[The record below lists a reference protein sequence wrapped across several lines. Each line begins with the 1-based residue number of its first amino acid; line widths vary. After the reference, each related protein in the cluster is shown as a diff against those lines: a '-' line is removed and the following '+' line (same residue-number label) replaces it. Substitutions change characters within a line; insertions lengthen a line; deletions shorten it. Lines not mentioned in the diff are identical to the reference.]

1 MLSRSMSSTPQESAQ
16 RNQMSKRV
24 VIAIAISVA
33 LLAAIAFIIYQS
45 SGDSAATSRQHM
57 LAAVPAAASTIV
69 FADFAE
75 LRNSP
80 FAAQLYSW
88 APQRQLDPDYAQ
100 FLRDTGFDYERD
112 LDRIAIATIKHQQD
126 TSLFAVADGRFDRK
140 KLVVYASQFGTHEKI
155 AGHETYSVPVN
166 SAAPA
171 ATPAIA
177 NQKASPP
184 SQPAPTPHKISFA
197 FLSGNRVVVT
207 TGPDPKALFPP
218 IATGADAQDWRAR
231 FDRLAGSPIFAVIRQ
246 DAAPGAT
253 LASHAPGGLQSPQL
267 SSLLDQ
273 LQWITIAGKPE
284 GNILRVA
291 TEGECSADACSR
303 QLADMINGILL
314 LAQAGLNGPDVR
326 RQLAPESREA
336 YLELLKAAEVTR
348 IDRGETK
355 SVRLVLEVT
364 PKFLAAARSSVPTQ
378 LSPAAPQK

>member
-1 MLSRSMSSTPQESAQ
+1 M
-16 RNQMSKRV
+16 NKRL
-24 VIAIAISVA
+24 AIVLLISLL
-33 LLAAIAFIIYQS
+33 LLAAISFIFYRH
-45 SGDSAATSRQHM
+45 SGDSTATSRARL
-57 LAAVPAAASTIV
+57 LAAMPATATSII

-88 APQRQLDPDYAQ
+88 APQPQLDADYAQ

-112 LDRIAIATIKHQQD
+112 LDRIAIAITRRAQD
-126 TSLFAVADGRFDRK
+126 TSLFAIADGRFDRK

-155 AGHETYSVPVN
+155 AGHETFSVP
-166 SAAPA
+166 
-171 ATPAIA
+171 IG
-177 NQKASPP
+177 SP
-184 SQPAPTPHKISFA
+184 SSVGNQPAPATQKTPPASPTPAPHKISFT
-197 FLSGNRVVVT
+197 FLSNTRVAVT
-207 TGPDPKALFPP
+207 NNVDPAALFAPP
-218 IATGADAQDWRAR
+218 ATGADARDWRDR

-246 DAAPGAT
+246 DAAPGA
-253 LASHAPGGLQSPQL
+253 AFAARAPGGLQSPQL

-273 LQWITIAGKPE
+273 LQWITIAGKPDA
-284 GNILRVA
+284 NIFRVA
-291 TEGECSADACSR
+291 TEGECPADACAR
-303 QLADMINGILL
+303 QLSDMLNGILL

-364 PKFLAAARSSVPTQ
+364 PRFLAAARSAVPQ
-378 LSPAAPQK
+378 LPHK